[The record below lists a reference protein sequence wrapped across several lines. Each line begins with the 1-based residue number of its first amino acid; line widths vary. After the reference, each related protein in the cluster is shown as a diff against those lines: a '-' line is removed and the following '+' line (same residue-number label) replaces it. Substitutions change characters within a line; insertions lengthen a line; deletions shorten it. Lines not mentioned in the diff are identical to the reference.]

1 MNKINQSEYEL
12 IVEALTDL
20 SNKFNST
27 LINRQIGRIEAKLE
41 KHVGETL
48 LWVLSTFPLS

>member
-20 SNKFNST
+20 ANKFNSP

-41 KHVGETL
+41 RHIGETL
-48 LWVLSTFPLS
+48 L